1 MPLFLGL
8 AWDVG
13 NKGRTVM
20 RLSAGLYD
28 SRTSSVLFLH
38 VLFLHVL
45 TNNDLVTKDYSLDER
60 SGACGAT
67 ISSTI
72 PNNCGFRGPGAVVT
86 FPNILA
92 SFLTSLSGLNDRA
105 RSRA

>member
-1 MPLFLGL
+1 MPLLLGL

-13 NKGRTVM
+13 DKGRTVM
-20 RLSAGLYD
+20 RLSAGPYD
-28 SRTSSVLFLH
+28 SRTSSVLFLR
-38 VLFLHVL
+38 VF

-60 SGACGAT
+60 SGACRAT
-67 ISSTI
+67 ISSAI
-72 PNNCGFRGPGAVVT
+72 PNNCVFRGPGTVVT

-92 SFLTSLSGLNDRA
+92 SFLTSPSGLNDRA

>member
-38 VLFLHVL
+38 VF

-60 SGACGAT
+60 SGA
-67 ISSTI
+67 
-72 PNNCGFRGPGAVVT
+72 
-86 FPNILA
+86 
-92 SFLTSLSGLNDRA
+92 
-105 RSRA
+105 

>member
-28 SRTSSVLFLH
+28 SRTSS